1 MKILAL
7 GATGFLGNLVTRRLA
22 REGHRVACL
31 VRDADIVNPNPDF
44 DYVQATLDDA
54 QVIAEYARDADFL
67 LHFAW
72 DTTPGSSKGQPTVEA
87 VNNLLPTFR
96 LLEQL
101 HSLSGCQF
109 VFISS
114 AGAVYDERNVTRA
127 VESSP
132 LNPKSYYGAGKLAAE
147 MFLRAFSA
155 QTSNPIVI
163 VRPSN
168 VYGPGQRAKRQFAIV
183 PTLMRA
189 VSDGTTFKIWG
200 NGEATRDYLYADDF
214 ADFFV
219 ALTNRQWH
227 GVSTF
232 NLASQRL
239 CSVNDLCSL
248 IERVSGRRLALEYVP
263 ERGVDLRGLEI
274 DGSAATHELGWQATT
289 GLEKGLAKTWEWF
302 VQSQ

>member
-22 REGHRVACL
+22 RQGHRIACL
-31 VRDADIVNPNPDF
+31 VRDADVAQPDPNF
-44 DYVQATLDDA
+44 EYVQATLDDA
-54 QVIAEYARDADFL
+54 QVIAEYAKDADFL

-72 DTTPGSSKGQPTVEA
+72 DTTPGSSKGQPTVETI
-87 VNNLLPTFR
+87 NNLLPTFR
-96 LLEQL
+96 LIEQL
-101 HSLSGCQF
+101 HSQPGCQL

-114 AGAVYDERNVTRA
+114 AGAGVVERA
-127 VESSP
+127 VESSQLDP
-132 LNPKSYYGAGKLAAE
+132 RSYYGAGKLATE

-155 QTSNPIVI
+155 QTSNPVVI

-189 VSDGTTFKIWG
+189 ISDGSTFKVWG
-200 NGEATRDYLYADDF
+200 NGEAKRDYLFADDF
-214 ADFFV
+214 AEFFV
-219 ALTNRQWH
+219 AVTNREWQ

-232 NLASQRL
+232 NLASGKL
-239 CSVNDLCSL
+239 CSVNDLCAL
-248 IERVSGRRLALEYVP
+248 LEKVSGRKLSLEYVP

-274 DGSAATHELGWQATT
+274 DSSAAKTELGWQAATPLEE
-289 GLEKGLAKTWEWF
+289 GLVKTWEWF

>member
-1 MKILAL
+1 MKILAI

-22 REGHRVACL
+22 REGHRIACL
-31 VRDADIVNPNPDF
+31 VRDADIAQPNPNF
-44 DYVQATLDDA
+44 EYVQATLDDA

-114 AGAVYDERNVTRA
+114 AGAVYDEQNVQSA

-147 MFLRAFSA
+147 MFLRAFNA

-189 VSDGTTFKIWG
+189 ISDGSAFKVWG
-200 NGEATRDYLYADDF
+200 NGEATRDYLFADDF

-219 ALTNRQWH
+219 AVTNRKWE

-232 NLASQRL
+232 NLASERL
-239 CSVNDLCSL
+239 CSVNDLCAL
-248 IERVSGRRLALEYVP
+248 IEKVSGRRLSLEYVP
-263 ERGVDLRGLEI
+263 ERGVDFRGLEI
-274 DGSAATHELGWQATT
+274 DSSAAREQLGWQATT
-289 GLEKGLAKTWEWF
+289 RLEEGLARTWEWF
-302 VQSQ
+302 VRSQ

>member
-7 GATGFLGNLVTRRLA
+7 GATGFLGNLVTHRLA
-22 REGHRVACL
+22 REGHQIACL
-31 VRDADIVNPNPDF
+31 VRDTDIANPNANF
-44 DYVQATLDDA
+44 EYVQATLDDA

-72 DTTPGSSKGQPTVEA
+72 DTTPGSSKGQPTVET

-96 LLEQL
+96 LIEQL
-101 HSLSGCQF
+101 HALSRCQF

-114 AGAVYDERNVTRA
+114 AGAVYDEQNVERA

-155 QTSNPIVI
+155 QTSNPVVI

-189 VSDGTTFKIWG
+189 ISEGSAFKVWG
-200 NGEATRDYLYADDF
+200 NGEARRDYLYAEDF

-219 ALTNRQWH
+219 ALTERNWQ

-239 CSVNDLCSL
+239 CSVNELCAL
-248 IERVSGRRLALEYVP
+248 LEKVSGRRLSLEYVP

-274 DGSAATHELGWQATT
+274 DSSAARQGLGWQATT
-289 GLEKGLAKTWEWF
+289 KLEEGLVKTWEWF
-302 VQSQ
+302 AQSK

>member
-1 MKILAL
+1 MKILVL
-7 GATGFLGNLVTRRLA
+7 GATGFLGRLVTKRLA
-22 REGHRVACL
+22 REGHQIVCL
-31 VRDADIVNPNPDF
+31 VRNAVIAGREPDF
-44 DYVQATLDDA
+44 ESVQATLDDA

-72 DTTPGSSKGQPTVEA
+72 DTTPGSSKGQPTVET

-96 LLEQL
+96 LIEQL
-101 HSLSGCQF
+101 HSLSGCQL

-114 AGAVYDERNVTRA
+114 AGAVYDEGIVQRA

-147 MFLRAFSA
+147 MFLRAYSA
-155 QTSNPIVI
+155 QTANPIVI

-189 VSDGTTFKIWG
+189 ISDGSTFKVWG

-219 ALTNRQWH
+219 AITESKWQ

-232 NLASQRL
+232 NLSSQRQ
-239 CSVNDLCSL
+239 CSINDLCAL
-248 IERVSGRRLALEYVP
+248 LEKISGCRLSLEYVP
-263 ERGVDLRGLEI
+263 ERGVDLTGLEI
-274 DGSAATHELGWQATT
+274 DSSAAKQALGWQATT
-289 GLEKGLAKTWEWF
+289 SLEDGLVKTWEWF
-302 VQSQ
+302 VQSK

>member
-22 REGHRVACL
+22 REGHRIACL
-31 VRDADIVNPNPDF
+31 VRDADVAQPDANF
-44 DYVQATLDDA
+44 EYVQATLDDA

-72 DTTPGSSKGQPTVEA
+72 DTTPGSSKGQPTVET

-96 LLEQL
+96 LIEQL
-101 HSLSGCQF
+101 HSQSGCQL

-114 AGAVYDERNVTRA
+114 AGAVYDDGSVERA

-132 LNPKSYYGAGKLAAE
+132 LNPRSYYGAGKLAAE

-155 QTSNPIVI
+155 QTSNPVVI

-189 VSDGTTFKIWG
+189 ISDGSTFRVWG
-200 NGEATRDYLYADDF
+200 NGEATRDYLFADDF
-214 ADFFV
+214 AEFFV
-219 ALTNRQWH
+219 AVTGRRWE

-232 NLASQRL
+232 NLASERL
-239 CSVNDLCSL
+239 CSVNELCAML
-248 IERVSGRRLALEYVP
+248 QKVSGRKLSLEYLP
-263 ERGVDLRGLEI
+263 ERGVDLRGLAI
-274 DGSAATHELGWQATT
+274 DSSAAKRELGWQASTRLED
-289 GLEKGLAKTWEWF
+289 GLVNTWEWF
-302 VQSQ
+302 VRSQ

>member
-1 MKILAL
+1 VKILAL
-7 GATGFLGNLVTRRLA
+7 GATGFLGNLVTNRLA
-22 REGHRVACL
+22 REGHQIACL
-31 VRDADIVNPNPDF
+31 VRDADIVKPNPNIE
-44 DYVQATLDDA
+44 YVQATLDDA

-96 LLEQL
+96 LIEQL
-101 HSLSGCQF
+101 HSLSGCQL

-114 AGAVYDERNVTRA
+114 AGAVYDERSVNHA
-127 VESSP
+127 VETSP

-189 VSDGTTFKIWG
+189 VSDGSTFRIWG

-219 ALTNRQWH
+219 AVTDRKWQ

-232 NLASQRL
+232 NLSSQTL
-239 CSVNDLCSL
+239 CSVNDLCAL
-248 IERVSGRRLALEYVP
+248 IEKVSGRRLSLEYVP

-274 DGSAATHELGWQATT
+274 DSSAAKQELGWRATT
-289 GLEKGLAKTWEWF
+289 QLEEGLVRTWEWF
-302 VQSQ
+302 VESQ

>member
-7 GATGFLGNLVTRRLA
+7 GATGFLGNLVTTRLA
-22 REGHRVACL
+22 REGHQIACL
-31 VRDADIVNPNPDF
+31 VRDADIAKPNPNF
-44 DYVQATLDDA
+44 EYVQATLDDA
-54 QVIAEYARDADFL
+54 QVIIEYARDADFL

-72 DTTPGSSKGQPTVEA
+72 DTTPGSSKGQPTVET

-96 LLEQL
+96 LIEQL
-101 HSLSGCQF
+101 HSLCGCQL

-114 AGAVYDERNVTRA
+114 AGAVYDERSVTRA

-132 LNPKSYYGAGKLAAE
+132 LHPQSYYGAGKLAAE

-168 VYGPGQRAKRQFAIV
+168 VYGPGQRPKRQFAII
-183 PTLMRA
+183 PTLMRTI
-189 VSDGTTFKIWG
+189 SDGSTFKVWG

-219 ALTNRQWH
+219 AVTERKWQ

-239 CSVNDLCSL
+239 CSVNDLCAL
-248 IERVSGRRLALEYVP
+248 LEKVSGRRLSLEYMP

-274 DGSAATHELGWQATT
+274 DSSAANLELGWQATT
-289 GLEKGLAKTWEWF
+289 RLEEGLARTWEWF